1 MWHYLILWE
10 EIPKCCKF
18 FHFFFLLFFF
28 TDWFHF
34 KVVYEMANL
43 LSNIR
48 LTSNKLSYNCYMFE
62 NLHYSLQ
69 VNYNHHKYD
78 QTFLICH

>member
-1 MWHYLILWE
+1 
-10 EIPKCCKF
+10 
-18 FHFFFLLFFF
+18 
-28 TDWFHF
+28 
-34 KVVYEMANL
+34 MANL